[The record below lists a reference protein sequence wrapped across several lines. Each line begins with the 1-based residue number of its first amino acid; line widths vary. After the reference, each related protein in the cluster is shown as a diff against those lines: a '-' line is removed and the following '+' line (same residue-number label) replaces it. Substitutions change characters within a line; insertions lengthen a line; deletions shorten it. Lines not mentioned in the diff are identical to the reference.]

1 MNQGNPNW
9 APQPASSPP
18 NPLPNAQLPPNG
30 AHVPPKTPQQMNAQ
44 AANQNRPV
52 LPQQL
57 PPRTAQTPLQ
67 HAMATAQAPPQGSP
81 RMANMQQNMPHGQ
94 PNGMVNGGPNAAAV
108 AQFSMHLQQSGPFPA
123 LPSPAFES
131 AFKLWCSKNDIR
143 IDNNLLTMED
153 GKLISLHRLH
163 QEVIAEGT
171 IAKVSYLMFSLN
183 RLLTLNVAAGW

>member
-18 NPLPNAQLPPNG
+18 NSLPNAQLPPNN
-30 AHVPPKTPQQMNAQ
+30 AHVPPKTPQQINAQ
-44 AANQNRPV
+44 AATPNRPT

-67 HAMATAQAPPQGSP
+67 HTMATAQGPPQSSP
-81 RMANMQQNMPHGQ
+81 RMASMQQNMPHGQ
-94 PNGMVNGGPNAAAV
+94 SNGMVNGGPNAAAV

-123 LPSPAFES
+123 LPAPAFES
-131 AFKLWCSKNDIR
+131 AFKLWCSKNEIR
-143 IDNNLLTMED
+143 IDTNLLTMDD
-153 GKLISLHRLH
+153 GKQISLHRLH

-171 IAKVSYLMFSLN
+171 IAKVSELEIAFQST
-183 RLLTLNVAAGW
+183 LTSQ